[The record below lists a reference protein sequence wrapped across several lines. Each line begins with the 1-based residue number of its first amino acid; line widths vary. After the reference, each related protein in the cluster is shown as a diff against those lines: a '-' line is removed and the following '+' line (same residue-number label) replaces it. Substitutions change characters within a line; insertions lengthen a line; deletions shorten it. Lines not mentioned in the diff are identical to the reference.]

1 MDTETEAALGR
12 MTLVERDAF
21 ERGKRHAVR
30 TLAAATKKVLDAASL
45 DQLIAVMSQD
55 SGRLRVEEPDPTKPA
70 TWSADRIEV
79 SMGQLVDPTKIEVQH
94 TPAKTWMNDDPTEP
108 AAWEQTTPARRILG
122 RSPVADVKDHLGRFE
137 SAPGVARDEA
147 HRDFVHEALAMPK
160 DATRDFTLEHLAR
173 PGEMALAAAC
183 YAERAFGQIRGD
195 GTEGPPRRW
204 PFHFNTWRDETPIK
218 NLEKAAR
225 LLACE
230 IEQMRHLAALPDC
243 PACRHQPHLPGQ
255 CMNMASDGGC
265 DCRQPETWGGCWVK
279 PATGQVG
286 TRPGDEDRHTVGEHR

>member
-1 MDTETEAALGR
+1 MDMETEVALGR
-12 MTLVERDAF
+12 MTLGEREAF

-30 TLAAATKKVLDAASL
+30 TLAAATKKVLDAESL
-45 DQLIAVMSQD
+45 GQLIAALQV
-55 SGRLRVEEPDPTKPA
+55 GA
-70 TWSADRIEV
+70 GGDRIEV
-79 SMGQLVDPTKIEVQH
+79 RH
-94 TPAKTWMNDDPTEP
+94 TPAKPWMNDDPTEP
-108 AAWEQTTPARRILG
+108 AAWEQTTARRILG
-122 RSPVADVKDHLGRFE
+122 RSPVADVQDHLGRFE

-160 DATRDFTLEHLAR
+160 AATRDFTQFLEPEVRLGMAMHLAR

-183 YAERAFGQIRGD
+183 YAARAADQIRGFI
-195 GTEGPPRRW
+195 TEATSSGVAPRRW
-204 PFHFNTWRDETPIK
+204 PFHRDAWKDETPIK

-243 PACRHQPHLPGQ
+243 PGCRHQPHLPGQ

-265 DCRQPETWGGCWVK
+265 DCRQPETWGGWWVK
-279 PATGQVG
+279 PATGQQVG